1 MRGQSIAILAGVLA
15 GGATVLAGPA
25 YADPP
30 SGRYHVTG
38 QGLQDDFYWELSSCG
53 SDCLTIAPSGQLH
66 RQGNAWAGTTT
77 GGCKTTLD
85 ESSLTGTYQC
95 PMLPPIDIA
104 LVSAG

>member
-1 MRGQSIAILAGVLA
+1 MRGQRIAILAGVLA
-15 GGATVLAGPA
+15 GGAMVLAGPA
-25 YADPP
+25 CADPP

-53 SDCLTIAPSGQLH
+53 PDCLTIAPSGQLH

-95 PMLPPIDIA
+95 PMLPPIDIT

>member
-1 MRGQSIAILAGVLA
+1 MVLA
-15 GGATVLAGPA
+15 VPA
-25 YADPP
+25 CADPA

-53 SDCLTIAPSGQLH
+53 PDCLTIAPSGQLH
-66 RQGNAWAGTTT
+66 RAGNGWAGTTV
-77 GGCKTTLD
+77 GGCKTTLA
-85 ESSLTGTYQC
+85 EPSLTGTYQC